1 MHFPSDWFPLPSS
14 LSTLTIPIVRIAIV
28 IIIIIF
34 FVVVVV
40 VVTVFTLKPSLFSEQ
55 CSLLSENLHPILL
68 LLSAYLA
75 TITRDIVPFSSY
87 FWDTFTFKSLI

>member
-40 VVTVFTLKPSLFSEQ
+40 ITVFTLKPSLFSEQ

-87 FWDTFTFKSLI
+87 FQDTFTF

>member
-40 VVTVFTLKPSLFSEQ
+40 ITVFTLKPSLFSEQ

-75 TITRDIVPFSSY
+75 TITRDIVPFSSN
-87 FWDTFTFKSLI
+87 F